1 MIKYG
6 SWDLPGLDYFQSK
19 NSFKGSRGNLR
30 FVIEP
35 GEKLKV
41 YCWHED
47 VCFELAKDITEKE
60 FEFSE
65 QSLYDINEYL
75 TAEHKSIR
83 DAQ

>member
-1 MIKYG
+1 MLKYG

-35 GEKLKV
+35 GEKL
-41 YCWHED
+41 
-47 VCFELAKDITEKE
+47 
-60 FEFSE
+60 EFSE
-65 QSLYDINEYL
+65 QPLYDINEYL